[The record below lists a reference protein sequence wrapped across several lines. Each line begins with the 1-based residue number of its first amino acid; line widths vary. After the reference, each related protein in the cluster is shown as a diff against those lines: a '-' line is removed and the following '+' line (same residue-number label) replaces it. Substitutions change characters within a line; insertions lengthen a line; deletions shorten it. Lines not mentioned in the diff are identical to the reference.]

1 MDFRS
6 FSLKA
11 EEPPF
16 LYRSPGV
23 LEMTFFKKIFH
34 AIFSQENLYALLV
47 FLIFVALAVFTAS
60 TAPVW
65 IYQGF

>member
-1 MDFRS
+1 
-6 FSLKA
+6 
-11 EEPPF
+11 
-16 LYRSPGV
+16 
-23 LEMTFFKKIFH
+23 MTFFEKLIH

-47 FLIFVALAVFTAS
+47 VLIFVALAVFTAS